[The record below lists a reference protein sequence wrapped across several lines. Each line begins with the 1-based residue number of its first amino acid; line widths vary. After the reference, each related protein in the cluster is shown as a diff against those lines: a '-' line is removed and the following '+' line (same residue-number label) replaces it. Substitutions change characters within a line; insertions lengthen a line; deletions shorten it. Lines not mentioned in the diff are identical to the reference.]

1 MPTMKEPS
9 STLSC
14 SSSCRLYFIKGERME
29 QERQFKGIWIDKD
42 VWLDTRLN
50 ALEKIILME
59 IDSLD
64 NEETGCYASN
74 KYLAEFCQCSECKVS
89 LAITKL
95 IKLEYLELKN
105 FDGRTRILKSRL
117 LNFKR
122 QDYKNLKADIE
133 ILKDNNIDKINKNN
147 NYKYIVDYL
156 NEKADVNFRSSA
168 KETQALINA
177 RFSDGFEE
185 QDFIKVIDNMVA
197 SWKGTELE
205 QYLRPKTLFGTKF
218 ESYLN
223 VKQKATNKRTYS
235 KAEMQSMFTD
245 IDDIAEKFKNF

>member
-1 MPTMKEPS
+1 MDIIDILANDSYIIYNKEFAKKYGVEEAIM
-9 STLSC
+9 LGAMC
-14 SSSCRLYFIKGERME
+14 SYQKGFKNEEFYRE
-29 QERQFKGIWIDKD
+29 QEKMLEDTSLTLYALRKAIKSLKDLGILEIRKKGIPAKFYY
-42 VWLDTRLN
+42 
-50 ALEKIILME
+50 KINQSRMFELLMSRPCE
-59 IDSLD
+59 NDRSGGYEND
-64 NEETGCYASN
+64 RSSACENESTNNKNKSN
-74 KYLAEFCQCSECKVS
+74 K
-89 LAITKL
+89 
-95 IKLEYLELKN
+95 
-105 FDGRTRILKSRL
+105 
-117 LNFKR
+117 
-122 QDYKNLKADIE
+122 
-133 ILKDNNIDKINKNN
+133 NKNN
-147 NYKYIVDYL
+147 NYNYIIDYL

-245 IDDIAEKFKNF
+245 IDDIAAKI